1 MASKPNKR
9 SRGARPALKELT
21 AVELEMMNVIW
32 RIGPCSV
39 AQVQEALRPQR
50 ELAYT
55 SVSTVVRILE
65 QKGYVTS
72 AKHGRGHLYEA
83 AVSKESYQALSLTRI
98 VRHVF
103 DGAPSLL
110 VQRLLASEALTP
122 EELAQIA
129 SVLREK
135 AKG

>member
-1 MASKPNKR
+1 MANRKSR
-9 SRGARPALKELT
+9 SARTPPSKELT

-39 AQVQEALRPQR
+39 AQVQERLRPQR

-72 AKHGRGHLYEA
+72 QKEGRGHLYEA
-83 AVSKESYQALSLTRI
+83 AVSKETYQALSLKRI
-98 VRHVF
+98 VHNVF
-103 DGAPSLL
+103 DGTPSLL
-110 VQRLLASEALTP
+110 VQRLLTSETLTP
-122 EELAQIA
+122 EELAQIE
-129 SVLREK
+129 SLLREK

>member
-1 MASKPNKR
+1 MVNKKA
-9 SRGARPALKELT
+9 RGAKPSRKDLT

-39 AQVQEALRPQR
+39 AQVQEHLQQQR

-55 SVSTVVRILE
+55 SVSTIVRILE

-72 AKHGRGHLYEA
+72 EKQGRGHVYQA
-83 AVSKESYQALSLTRI
+83 AVSKESYQALSLKRI
-98 VRHVF
+98 VRNVF

-110 VQRLLASEALTP
+110 VQRLLTSEALTP
-122 EELAQIA
+122 DDLAQIEGL
-129 SVLREK
+129 LREK

>member
-1 MASKPNKR
+1 MAAASRKGRGTKPPR
-9 SRGARPALKELT
+9 KELT

-39 AQVQEALRPQR
+39 AQVQRALQPQR

-55 SVSTVVRILE
+55 SISTIVRILE

-72 AKHGRGHLYEA
+72 EKQGRGHVYDA

-98 VRHVF
+98 VRNVF

-110 VQRLLASEALTP
+110 VQRLLSSETLTP
-122 EELAQIA
+122 DELAQIEGL
-129 SVLREK
+129 LREK
-135 AKG
+135 VKG

>member
-1 MASKPNKR
+1 MAASKANKR
-9 SRGARPALKELT
+9 SRAAKPLKELT

-39 AQVQEALRPQR
+39 AQVQDSLRPQR

-72 AKHGRGHLYEA
+72 EKQGRGHLYHA
-83 AVSKESYQALSLTRI
+83 AVSKQSYQASSLTRI
-98 VRHVF
+98 VHHVF

-110 VQRLLASEALTP
+110 VQRLLDSEALAP
-122 EELAQIA
+122 DELAQIEQL
-129 SVLREK
+129 LREK

>member
-1 MASKPNKR
+1 MAAHRKVRAGKP
-9 SRGARPALKELT
+9 PLKELT

-39 AQVQEALRPQR
+39 AQVQQTLLPER

-65 QKGYVTS
+65 QKGYVRS
-72 AKHGRGHLYEA
+72 QKQGRGHVYEA
-83 AVSKESYQALSLTRI
+83 AVSKDSYQALSLTRI
-98 VRHVF
+98 VRNVF

-110 VQRLLASEALTP
+110 VQRLLASETLTP
-122 EELAQIA
+122 EELAQIE
-129 SVLREK
+129 SLLRQK
-135 AKG
+135 VKS